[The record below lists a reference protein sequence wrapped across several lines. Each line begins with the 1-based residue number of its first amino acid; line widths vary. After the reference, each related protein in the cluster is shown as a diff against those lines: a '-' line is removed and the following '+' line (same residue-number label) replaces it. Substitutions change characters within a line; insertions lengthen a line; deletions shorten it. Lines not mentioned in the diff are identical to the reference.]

1 MKILVTGAKGFI
13 GKNLCS
19 QLHNIAD
26 QKARWYKLLKPIEA
40 IYEYDIN
47 STPEKLDEWCKDTDF
62 VFNLANI
69 TSLLDT
75 LKEYSNTCPV
85 MISSSSLA
93 ALDNS
98 YGQSK
103 KVYEELMFQYSQET
117 GAKVLV
123 YRFPNLFGKWSDLA
137 DVDIVSCMCNDI
149 ANGHPIQVDDP
160 NLMLNVS
167 YIDDVV
173 DSLISCLVGKEY
185 KEGKYCYVPNVYK
198 VRLGDIV
205 DLLYSFDKGRYDLQI
220 PCVSD
225 GFCKALYSTFVSYL
239 PENKISYPLEM
250 RTDDRGSFSEFIR
263 TENHGQVSININ
275 KPGVTKGQHWHHNLV
290 ERFLVVSG
298 HGLIQLRKEG
308 FDENGQLYP
317 VLNYEVSG
325 KKLEVVEMIAG
336 YTHNLINLSDTE
348 DMVTVIWANG
358 CFDPNRPDTY
368 CDFVEPK
375 KD

>member
-103 KVYEELMFQYSQET
+103 KVYGELMFQYSQET

-225 GFCKALYSTFVSYL
+225 GIRNALYSTFVS
-239 PENKISYPLEM
+239 
-250 RTDDRGSFSEFIR
+250 
-263 TENHGQVSININ
+263 
-275 KPGVTKGQHWHHNLV
+275 
-290 ERFLVVSG
+290 
-298 HGLIQLRKEG
+298 
-308 FDENGQLYP
+308 
-317 VLNYEVSG
+317 
-325 KKLEVVEMIAG
+325 
-336 YTHNLINLSDTE
+336 
-348 DMVTVIWANG
+348 
-358 CFDPNRPDTY
+358 
-368 CDFVEPK
+368 
-375 KD
+375 

>member
-205 DLLYSFDKGRYDLQI
+205 DLYSFDKGRYDLQI

-225 GFCKALYSTFVSYL
+225 GFRKALYSTFVSYL

>member
-198 VRLGDIV
+198 VRLGNIV

-225 GFCKALYSTFVSYL
+225 GFRKALYSTFVSYL

>member
-85 MISSSSLA
+85 MISSSFLA

-225 GFCKALYSTFVSYL
+225 GFRKALYSTFVSYL

>member
-123 YRFPNLFGKWSDLA
+123 YRFQICL
-137 DVDIVSCMCNDI
+137 
-149 ANGHPIQVDDP
+149 ANGAILQ
-160 NLMLNVS
+160 ML
-167 YIDDVV
+167 I
-173 DSLISCLVGKEY
+173 
-185 KEGKYCYVPNVYK
+185 
-198 VRLGDIV
+198 
-205 DLLYSFDKGRYDLQI
+205 
-220 PCVSD
+220 
-225 GFCKALYSTFVSYL
+225 
-239 PENKISYPLEM
+239 
-250 RTDDRGSFSEFIR
+250 
-263 TENHGQVSININ
+263 
-275 KPGVTKGQHWHHNLV
+275 
-290 ERFLVVSG
+290 
-298 HGLIQLRKEG
+298 
-308 FDENGQLYP
+308 
-317 VLNYEVSG
+317 
-325 KKLEVVEMIAG
+325 
-336 YTHNLINLSDTE
+336 
-348 DMVTVIWANG
+348 
-358 CFDPNRPDTY
+358 
-368 CDFVEPK
+368 
-375 KD
+375 

>member
-149 ANGHPIQVDDP
+149 ANGHR
-160 NLMLNVS
+160 S
-167 YIDDVV
+167 
-173 DSLISCLVGKEY
+173 
-185 KEGKYCYVPNVYK
+185 
-198 VRLGDIV
+198 
-205 DLLYSFDKGRYDLQI
+205 
-220 PCVSD
+220 
-225 GFCKALYSTFVSYL
+225 
-239 PENKISYPLEM
+239 
-250 RTDDRGSFSEFIR
+250 
-263 TENHGQVSININ
+263 
-275 KPGVTKGQHWHHNLV
+275 
-290 ERFLVVSG
+290 
-298 HGLIQLRKEG
+298 
-308 FDENGQLYP
+308 
-317 VLNYEVSG
+317 
-325 KKLEVVEMIAG
+325 
-336 YTHNLINLSDTE
+336 
-348 DMVTVIWANG
+348 
-358 CFDPNRPDTY
+358 
-368 CDFVEPK
+368 
-375 KD
+375 

>member
-93 ALDNS
+93 DLDNS

-225 GFCKALYSTFVSYL
+225 GFRKALYSTFVSYL